1 MKSYIVYTR
10 NTEEVVNADDFEIG
24 DDNKVFFYIKAERD
38 TRANIVAV
46 FNLNVIDGFKE
57 TELLTE

>member
-10 NTEEVVNADDFEIG
+10 NTEEVVNAEEWDI
-24 DDNKVFFYIKAERD
+24 DDNNLLVFYINGIG
-38 TRANIVAV
+38 TIAV
-46 FNLNVIDGFKE
+46 FNMNNIDGFKE